1 MRGRVKP
8 SLHQTVAR
16 AETAAST
23 NTGSLS
29 HGERAGVRGRV
40 KPSLHQTVA
49 RADRGIEYWLP
60 LPWGEGWGEGS
71 GQTRCRPSPAQ
82 ETAASTNTGSL
93 SHGERAGVRGRV
105 AASDRRPRRNRGTP
119 NTGSLSHGER
129 AGVRGRVKPSLHQT
143 SPAQK
148 PRHRQILAP
157 SPMGRGL
164 G

>member
-40 KPSLHQTVA
+40 KPSLHQTRSPA
-49 RADRGIEYWLP
+49 RNRGIDKYWLP

-71 GQTRCRPSPAQ
+71 GQTIIVANASKSTVYFQQ
-82 ETAASTNTGSL
+82 ENARRLRRTTGFL
-93 SHGERAGVRGRV
+93 GEV
-105 AASDRRPRRNRGTP
+105 D
-119 NTGSLSHGER
+119 
-129 AGVRGRVKPSLHQT
+129 
-143 SPAQK
+143 
-148 PRHRQILAP
+148 
-157 SPMGRGL
+157 
-164 G
+164 